1 MHRRLAAC
9 LMLSALMPHAQATA
23 QSPRLPSTDSALVS
37 YAGIVA
43 VERLS
48 STISNAAHK
57 STSKWWKFT
66 APESSVPERWA
77 ALRKHLMLAVRG
89 RDSVATDSTYSYIGI
104 SGVQVYGDTLRFWL
118 DIGGAFRCP
127 KAWYGNGGSYRVQAV
142 RSDSTWML
150 PPRIVESISSH
161 SRGCP

>member
-1 MHRRLAAC
+1 
-9 LMLSALMPHAQATA
+9 
-23 QSPRLPSTDSALVS
+23 LVS

-48 STISNAAHK
+48 STISNAAQK
-57 STSKWWKFT
+57 TNTTWWKFT
-66 APESSVPERWA
+66 APVSTVPERWT

-89 RDSVATDSTYSYIGI
+89 RDSLATDSTYSYITV
-104 SGVQVYGDTLRFWL
+104 SGVQTIGDTLRFWL

-127 KAWYGNGGSYRVQAV
+127 KAWYGNSGSYQVQAV
-142 RSDSTWML
+142 RSDTTWML
-150 PPRIVESISSH
+150 PPRVVASSYSH